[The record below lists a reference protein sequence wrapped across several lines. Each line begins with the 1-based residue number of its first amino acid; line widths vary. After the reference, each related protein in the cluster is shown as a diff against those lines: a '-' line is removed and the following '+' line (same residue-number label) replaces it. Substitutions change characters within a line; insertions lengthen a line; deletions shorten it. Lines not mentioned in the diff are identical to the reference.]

1 MIEVYRKRGRVAR
14 WENGWQVRVAE
25 HGEAIEDGE
34 TFRCHPLG
42 GLSVEPAILPVLG
55 MTARAE
61 RLILTDGFADHEF
74 IGRTSLETPIARE
87 VAERYFADDMTV
99 IQTGEPVINRQ
110 EPYVLKDGRSGWL
123 LTSKYPTRDSQGR
136 VTGLVGI
143 ARDVTE
149 YKRTGEE
156 LSTMRARLG
165 AHLDHML
172 LAIMELDADL
182 RVVRWAGRAAELFG
196 WEEEE
201 ALGRAIRH
209 AVVFTMTRAI
219 KSKQHTAIE
228 KSLRGQGVDIVTPP
242 LMERAA
248 FSALFEFGGD
258 LRTMP
263 VQGKMEP
270 AAENASAF
278 AQAVYNR
285 LVGKGL

>member
-1 MIEVYRKRGRVAR
+1 MPIVTVASPKGGAGKSTASIILATELAYAGAEVTILDCDPNRSISIWADRGKLPPRINVRSDVGESEIVKTLKQQDADGRVVIVDL
-14 WENGWQVRVAE
+14 EGVASRLVSR
-25 HGEAIEDGE
+25 AISQAD
-34 TFRCHPLG
+34 L
-42 GLSVEPAILPVLG
+42 VL
-55 MTARAE
+55 
-61 RLILTDGFADHEF
+61 
-74 IGRTSLETPIARE
+74 TP
-87 VAERYFADDMTV
+87 
-99 IQTGEPVINRQ
+99 
-110 EPYVLKDGRSGWL
+110 
-123 LTSKYPTRDSQGR
+123 
-136 VTGLVGI
+136 
-143 ARDVTE
+143 
-149 YKRTGEE
+149 
-156 LSTMRARLG
+156 MRATT
-165 AHLDHML
+165 
-172 LAIMELDADL
+172 LDATIG
-182 RVVRWAGRAAELFG
+182 VRALALIE
-196 WEEEE
+196 EEEE